1 MSPKPKIVCGAAL
14 VAALV
19 TASGPPAD
27 ATPTPARRMCGADP
41 HGDVCLLLDSAAPA
55 TFAPVFDAAVRLAVD
70 AAFSDALA
78 RDFAAFKARHGARPD
93 LAATW
98 RDVDPAASVAA
109 VRAKLP
115 ELRVTTFGGFKAWWQ
130 YRFSGNIAWDGTTS
144 GPVRLNRYGLGRPA
158 VAVAATL
165 IHETGHRA
173 GLGHPSSSTNLKRAF
188 CEPAYVLG
196 SLASKVATGPSWTPG
211 PNDCPLLADL
221 PAD

>member
-1 MSPKPKIVCGAAL
+1 MNKGWMPGVAA

-19 TASGPPAD
+19 TASSSVAD
-27 ATPTPARRMCGADP
+27 APPTPPRRACGAGP
-41 HGDVCLLLDSAAPA
+41 HDDVCLLLDPAAPA
-55 TFAPVFDAAVRLAVD
+55 KFAPVFDAAVRLAVE

-78 RDFAAFKARHGARPD
+78 RDFATFKARHGAQPE
-93 LAATW
+93 LTAAW
-98 RDVDPAASVAA
+98 RDVDPVASVAA

-115 ELRVTTFGGFKAWWQ
+115 ELRVTTFGGAKAWWQ

-165 IHETGHRA
+165 IHEMGHRA
-173 GLGHPSSSTNLKRAF
+173 GLSHPSSSTNLKRAF

-196 SLASKVATGPSWTPG
+196 SLAAKAATGTSWTPG

-221 PAD
+221 PAA

>member
-1 MSPKPKIVCGAAL
+1 MGGATL
-14 VAALV
+14 AAILV
-19 TASGPPAD
+19 TTSVSSAEAV
-27 ATPTPARRMCGADP
+27 ATSPRRACGADP
-41 HGDVCLLLDSAAPA
+41 HSDVCLLLEPAAPPK
-55 TFAPVFDAAVRLAVD
+55 FAPVFDEAVRLAVD

-78 RDFAAFKARHGARPD
+78 RDFAAFKARHGARTE
-93 LAATW
+93 LAAAW

-115 ELRVTTFGGFKAWWQ
+115 DLRVTTFGGPKAWWQ

-158 VAVAATL
+158 IAVAATL

-173 GLGHPSSSTNLKRAF
+173 GLSHPSSSTNLKRAF

-196 SLASKVATGPSWTPG
+196 SLASKVATGSSWTPG
-211 PNDCPLLADL
+211 ASDCPLLADL
-221 PAD
+221 PAA